1 MICRL
6 ALTIR
11 LRNIQN
17 RGRIVRMMSSSFIK
31 SITDRK
37 DFDDFY
43 KKYRRLYDVGN
54 NKRKAKPITS

>member
-1 MICRL
+1 MICRV

-11 LRNIQN
+11 LRNIKN
-17 RGRIVRMMSSSFIK
+17 RGRIARMMSSSFIK

-43 KKYRRLYDVGN
+43 KKYRRLYDVGS